1 MARPCLRERIIVS
14 ETGLDVEHMPIPA
27 TALGLPDTRRD
38 EIIAILYRMIA
49 VPIDAAWGLDPVQ
62 LSLSDP
68 GISAGRTQEEH
79 GIFPPMISYI
89 DVSEIADTFGEEG
102 QDSNES

>member
-1 MARPCLRERIIVS
+1 MVVLRERKIVS
-14 ETGLDVEHMPIPA
+14 ETGFDFEHMPTPA
-27 TALGLPDTRRD
+27 TALGLPDMRRD

-68 GISAGRTQEEH
+68 GISTGGTQEEH
-79 GIFPPMISYI
+79 GIFPPVISYI
-89 DVSEIADTFGEEG
+89 DVSEIADTLGGEG
-102 QDSNES
+102 QDSDET

>member
-1 MARPCLRERIIVS
+1 MS
-14 ETGLDVEHMPIPA
+14 ETGFDFEHMPAPK
-27 TALGLPDTRRD
+27 TALGLPDMRRD

-49 VPIDAAWGLDPVQ
+49 VPVDAAWGFDPVQ

-68 GISAGRTQEEH
+68 GISSGGTQEEH
-79 GIFPPMISYI
+79 GIFRPVISCI
-89 DVSEIADTFGEEG
+89 DVSETADDLGGEG